1 MSIKKSIP
9 YLSSDYNKI
18 LEDFQIEKINCLEKD
33 ELLIHLKDQDSWLYD
48 FYLRQKCIDLFL
60 ATGGFISVQLS
71 VDDLYKIGV
80 ETTIKQINKRY
91 FFDLENDSN
100 FKIIHKIMSRIT
112 NNIKNYFSPF
122 RKINYTQFN
131 NYLYVTQDLDDVFEK
146 IVQEIDLQ
154 KIDRETIKIALK
166 KVWEDAV
173 GDIDFDMQDF
183 QDICE
188 KFGFRTLDILN
199 YDPYSFAFKI
209 TKESLNNNCYQLTLV
224 FDEGSVA

>member
-9 YLSSDYNKI
+9 YLPSDYNKI
-18 LEDFQIEKINCLEKD
+18 LEDFQTEKINCMAKD
-33 ELLIHLKDQDSWLYD
+33 ELLIHLKDQDSWIYD
-48 FYLRQKCIDLFL
+48 FYLKEKCINLFIR
-60 ATGGFISVQLS
+60 TGGFISVQLS
-71 VDDLYKIGV
+71 VDDLYKMGL

-100 FKIIHKIMSRIT
+100 SKIIHKILSRIT

-166 KVWEDAV
+166 KVWENSI
-173 GDIDFDMQDF
+173 GDNFDLIDFEELSKQ
-183 QDICE
+183 
-188 KFGFRTLDILN
+188 FGFTPLNVLN

-209 TKESLNNNCYQLTLV
+209 TKESLNNNLYQLALF

>member
-33 ELLIHLKDQDSWLYD
+33 ELLIHLKNQDSWLYD
-48 FYLRQKCIDLFL
+48 FYLRQKCINLFVR
-60 ATGGFISVQLS
+60 TGGFISIQLS
-71 VDDLYKIGV
+71 DDDLYKIGV
-80 ETTIKQINKRY
+80 VTTIRQINTRY
-91 FFDLENDSN
+91 FFDLQNDN
-100 FKIIHKIMSRIT
+100 IMILNKIKSRIV
-112 NNIKNYFSPF
+112 NNIRNYFSPF

-131 NYLYVTQDLDDVFEK
+131 DYLYVTEDLYDTFEK
-146 IVQEIDLQ
+146 IVLEIDLK
-154 KIDRETIKIALK
+154 KIDRETIKIGLK

-173 GDIDFDMQDF
+173 GDIDFDLQDF
-183 QDICE
+183 EELCK
-188 KFGFRTLDILN
+188 KFGLRTLDILN

-209 TKESLNNNCYQLTLV
+209 TKESLNNNLYQLALF

>member
-9 YLSSDYNKI
+9 YLLSDYNKI
-18 LEDFQIEKINCLEKD
+18 LEDFQIEKIRSMGKEELIVCLKNPE
-33 ELLIHLKDQDSWLYD
+33 SWIYD
-48 FYLRQKCIDLFL
+48 FYLRNSCINLFQR
-60 ATGGFISVQLS
+60 TGGFTGIGLCD
-71 VDDLYKIGV
+71 DDLYRIGV
-80 ETTIKQINKRY
+80 ENTIIQLNKRY
-91 FFDLENDSN
+91 FFDLNNDN
-100 FKIIHKIMSRIT
+100 FLILNKIRSRIV
-112 NNIKNYFSPF
+112 NNIRNYFSPF

-131 NYLYVTQDLDDVFEK
+131 DYLYATEDLYDTFEK

-166 KVWEDAV
+166 KVWENSI
-173 GDIDFDMQDF
+173 GDNFDLIDFEELSKQ
-183 QDICE
+183 
-188 KFGFRTLDILN
+188 FGFTPLNVLN

>member
-9 YLSSDYNKI
+9 YLPSDYNKI
-18 LEDFQIEKINCLEKD
+18 LEDFQTEKINCMAKD

-60 ATGGFISVQLS
+60 ATGGFISIQLS
-71 VDDLYKIGV
+71 DDDLYKIGV

-166 KVWEDAV
+166 KVWENSI
-173 GDIDFDMQDF
+173 GDNFDLIDFEELSKQ
-183 QDICE
+183 
-188 KFGFRTLDILN
+188 FGFTPLNVLN